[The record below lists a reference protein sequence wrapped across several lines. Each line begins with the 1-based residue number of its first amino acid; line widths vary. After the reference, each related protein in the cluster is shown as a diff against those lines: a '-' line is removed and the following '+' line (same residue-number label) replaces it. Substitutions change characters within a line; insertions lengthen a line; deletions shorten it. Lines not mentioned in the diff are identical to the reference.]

1 MDHPNIAK
9 VLDGGLTEWGRPFF
23 VMEYVKGVP
32 ITEYCDAARLS
43 VPKRLSLF
51 VQVCQAVQ
59 HAHQKGIIHRD
70 LKPTNILVAPYDD
83 KPVPKVID
91 FGLAKAMHQSLT
103 DRTLHTAHETTLGTP
118 LYMSPEQAQ
127 LNNLD
132 VDTRSDIYSLG
143 VLLYELLTG
152 TTPLELPRCKEAAW
166 EEMKRLIRE
175 EEPPRPSTRLS
186 SSEILASVAAG
197 RQTEPA
203 RLTKLVRGELDWIVM
218 KSLEKDRTRRYETA
232 NAFAADLLHYLHDEP
247 VRACPPSATYRFG
260 KFARRNRVAITT
272 VTLVAAALV
281 LGTIV
286 SVWQAIRAE
295 SALAAEAEQRIIA
308 EAQRSEAQKQRQE
321 ADQQRAMASASEERQ
336 RDAALKE
343 RHAKLQATFRLAD
356 HYTSRG
362 LDESESRLNARA
374 ALWFANAAIT
384 SREDPARVQ
393 ANLIR
398 ANNWL
403 RGQWTPV
410 AALEQTADG
419 SDHLTFAPENSRYL
433 MTFKRF
439 GTDDQP
445 PQIWDL
451 TTGQPLTRLIGFG
464 PLGDAAWAPDGRV
477 LLGSSS
483 GKVVLAS
490 MPELK
495 VDKQWDAGGAVRRV
509 AASPTGEFVAAAT
522 GKKLLVWKVSG
533 AADPAIVEH
542 TEKIV
547 CVAFSPTGDRLAT
560 ASDDDAMARL
570 FAVESEG
577 TAASRLRQV
586 LGPVPHKYRG
596 PKEAAA
602 DYFTRPPV
610 FVDAG
615 RQLVTIH
622 DLGTSEREGAMKWYD
637 TASGAELA
645 TTKVQLFNLRGVTV
659 SPNGS
664 LLALATGNSVN
675 FDTKT
680 RRSSRVTGNVLAQA
694 FSPNG
699 KLFAFSGIDLEV
711 RPIQQGQIES
721 RLFPIM
727 PKGGSPAFSS
737 DGRFMAVLS
746 PGLTQV
752 WRLPAEYSLSRTLPF
767 HGGSSW
773 AGFSPNGKYVMPIGT
788 TAGLSSVRRIRVLE
802 AASGTPVGE
811 PLELNADLVA
821 ADFSPDS
828 SLIAAVTGIHAQ
840 PAQLRIWNWH
850 TGKLVCRPVEFDSE
864 PIWTCFAPDGK
875 AVAVHC
881 MNGDAFL
888 VDPATGSR
896 LLHVTCPPRT
906 GSKYPWASGR
916 GTIGFSR
923 DGKTLF
929 TWGSPV
935 VQAWDRA
942 TGRERW
948 AAKHRQNCWSLAESP
963 DGRVIATGGYDG
975 YLRLWDSSS
984 GNELHPPIEHPNQVL
999 TVAFSP
1005 DGCLVGTACLDW
1017 QTRVWDVSTGMLA
1030 FAMSSR
1036 AYLTDVRFTPNGR
1049 FAINANSVGLQIWDA
1064 QAGVP
1069 VSPVCQTRSGSVSS
1083 LDISLDGHWAAVAG
1097 HRGFPSIVDIE
1108 QLTKAFQGTPEE
1120 ALLLAELLS
1129 NSRLNGST
1137 IVNLTLS
1144 EWLERWR
1151 AYRGRHPGFSQL
1163 E

>member
-1 MDHPNIAK
+1 
-9 VLDGGLTEWGRPFF
+9 
-23 VMEYVKGVP
+23 
-32 ITEYCDAARLS
+32 
-43 VPKRLSLF
+43 
-51 VQVCQAVQ
+51 
-59 HAHQKGIIHRD
+59 
-70 LKPTNILVAPYDD
+70 
-83 KPVPKVID
+83 
-91 FGLAKAMHQSLT
+91 
-103 DRTLHTAHETTLGTP
+103 
-118 LYMSPEQAQ
+118 
-127 LNNLD
+127 
-132 VDTRSDIYSLG
+132 
-143 VLLYELLTG
+143 
-152 TTPLELPRCKEAAW
+152 
-166 EEMKRLIRE
+166 MKRLIRE

-232 NAFAADLLHYLHDEP
+232 NAFAADLLHYLNDEP
-247 VRACPPSATYRFG
+247 VQACPPSATYRFG

-295 SALAAEAEQRIIA
+295 SALAAEAEQRRIA
-308 EAQRSEAQKQRQE
+308 EGQRSEAQKQRQE
-321 ADQQRAMASASEERQ
+321 ADQQRAMARASEERQ

-356 HYTSRG
+356 QYTSRG

-374 ALWFANAAIT
+374 ALWFANAAMT
-384 SREDPARVQ
+384 SRDDPGRVQ

-410 AALEQTADG
+410 AALEQAADS
-419 SDHLTFAPENSRYL
+419 SDHLTFDPENSRYL
-433 MTFKRF
+433 MSFKRF
-439 GTDDQP
+439 GTDELP

-451 TTGQPLTRLIGFG
+451 TTGQPLAALTGFG

-477 LLGSSS
+477 LLGSST
-483 GKVVLAS
+483 GKVVLAF
-490 MPELK
+490 MPGLK
-495 VDKQWDAGGAVRRV
+495 IAKQWDAGGAVSRV
-509 AASPTGEFVAAAT
+509 AASPTGEFMAAAT

-533 AADPAIVEH
+533 EADPAIVEH
-542 TEKIV
+542 GEKIV

-560 ASDDDAMARL
+560 ATDDDAMARL
-570 FAVESEG
+570 FSVESAA
-577 TAASRLRQV
+577 TSASRLRLV

-596 PKEAAA
+596 RKDTA

-622 DLGTSEREGAMKWYD
+622 DLGTSERDGEMKWYD

-645 TTKVQLFNLRGVTV
+645 TTKARLSDPPLRDVAV

-680 RRSSRVTGNVLAQA
+680 RRSSRVTGNILRQA

-699 KLFAFSGIDLEV
+699 KLYAFSGIDLEV
-711 RPIQQGQIES
+711 RRIQQGQIES
-721 RLFPIM
+721 RVFPIV

-737 DGRFMAVLS
+737 DGRLMAILNR
-746 PGLTQV
+746 GLTQV
-752 WRLPAEYSLSRTLPF
+752 WKLPAEYSPSRTLPF
-767 HGGSSW
+767 HGRSSW
-773 AGFSPNGKYVMPIGT
+773 AGFSPNGEYVVPIGT
-788 TAGLSSVRRIRVLE
+788 TAGLSSVRRIQAFE
-802 AASGTPVGE
+802 AASGTRVGE
-811 PLELNADLVA
+811 ALELNADLVA

-828 SLIAAVTGIHAQ
+828 SLIALVTGIHAQ
-840 PAQLRIWNWH
+840 PAQLRIWNWR
-850 TGKLVCRPVEFDSE
+850 TGKLTCQPVDFDSE
-864 PIWTCFAPDGK
+864 PVWTCFAPDGK

-906 GSKYPWASGR
+906 GSTYPWASGR
-916 GTIGFSR
+916 GTISFSR

-942 TGRERW
+942 TGHERW
-948 AAKHRQNCWSLAESP
+948 AAKHGQNCWSLAESP
-963 DGRVIATGGYDG
+963 DGRIIATGSYDG
-975 YLRLWDSSS
+975 YLRFWDSAS
-984 GNELHPPIEHPNQVL
+984 GNQVHAPIEHPNQVL

-1005 DGCLVGTACLDW
+1005 DGCLVGTACGDW
-1017 QTRVWDVSTGMLA
+1017 QTRVWDVSTGKLA
-1030 FAMSSR
+1030 FAMPSR
-1036 AYLTDVRFTPNGR
+1036 DYLTDVRFTPNGR

-1069 VSPVCQTRSGSVSS
+1069 VSPVCATGTGEIPS
-1083 LDISLDGHWAAVAG
+1083 LDISFDGHWAAAAG
-1097 HRGFPSIVDIE
+1097 HFRFPSIVDIE
-1108 QLTKAFQGTPEE
+1108 QLTKAFHGTPEE
-1120 ALLLAELLS
+1120 AILLAELLS

-1137 IVNLTLS
+1137 IVNLSLS

-1151 AYRGRHPGFSQL
+1151 AYRRQHPDFSPL